1 MEHTLERS
9 CMLHGSAQ
17 RRGIPVDTLCDHFNP
32 KRGTASQQAVHTAA
46 PEERLPHSLNR
57 EFWRVD
63 DLHHRGNGQG
73 VLTATGSKPS
83 GIAASTVP
91 PKIEFWFLGSI

>member
-32 KRGTASQQAVHTAA
+32 KRETASQQAVHTAA
-46 PEERLPHSLNR
+46 PEERLPHSL
-57 EFWRVD
+57 
-63 DLHHRGNGQG
+63 
-73 VLTATGSKPS
+73 TGSS
-83 GIAASTVP
+83 GALMTFTTAAAAKAS
-91 PKIEFWFLGSI
+91 